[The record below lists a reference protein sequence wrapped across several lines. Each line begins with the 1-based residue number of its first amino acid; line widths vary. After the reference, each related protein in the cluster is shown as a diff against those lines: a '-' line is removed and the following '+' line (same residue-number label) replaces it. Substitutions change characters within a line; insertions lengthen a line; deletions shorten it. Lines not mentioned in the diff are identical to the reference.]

1 MNYFRFKLGCDPEL
15 FLSDR
20 EGNLKA
26 SCGLIGGTKEAPQPL
41 PMLGE
46 GFAVQEDNVAM
57 EFNIPPA
64 ATMREFVD
72 SITRTIKVLGDGIN
86 DTLGFHIDVRSCASF
101 PEEELQHEQAR
112 VFGCDPDFNAWTGEK
127 NPKPEAADKNLR
139 SCGGHVHVGFENGQ
153 VDKKRLIKC
162 MDLTLGVPATIMDAK
177 GAERRRLYGKRGAYR
192 DKPYGVEYR
201 VLSNFWVHHPK
212 LIEWTWKQTAEAI
225 AFAKSAFNVDSYD
238 KEVEKAINEG
248 SREHAWQ
255 VIRDLGL
262 EVVHV

>member
-1 MNYFRFKLGCDPEL
+1 M
-15 FLSDR
+15 DR
-20 EGNLKA
+20 
-26 SCGLIGGTKEAPQPL
+26 
-41 PMLGE
+41 
-46 GFAVQEDNVAM
+46 
-57 EFNIPPA
+57 
-64 ATMREFVD
+64 RE
-72 SITRTIKVLGDGIN
+72 
-86 DTLGFHIDVRSCASF
+86 
-101 PEEELQHEQAR
+101 E
-112 VFGCDPDFNAWTGEK
+112 
-127 NPKPEAADKNLR
+127 PEAGSGDKNLR